1 MPAHVN
7 TASQQ
12 VTFLLGS
19 QLILSF
25 SDVCAAYATMVNRG
39 DAVNSDEWRELPEEK
54 QMAWKVPM
62 TEMLN
67 LTHLR
72 RTQSVITVAEYLR
85 LHNISEDLELSTGQ
99 WDYERYHQNPSVFDS
114 QGKTPSLHTIEGQ
127 WYDPPGLNRVD
138 RIPDDMKE
146 RGKWNPRLGNMQED
160 QYGGWKTPSR
170 TKAYHVLEVMLSGR
184 QHVLDWERARA
195 ILQAND
201 ISGVS
206 TDVGLTDVL
215 LNNGWEIFY
224 TFDGA

>member
-1 MPAHVN
+1 
-7 TASQQ
+7 
-12 VTFLLGS
+12 
-19 QLILSF
+19 
-25 SDVCAAYATMVNRG
+25 MVNRG

-62 TEMLN
+62 SEMLN

-85 LHNISEDLELSTGQ
+85 LHNISEDLETSTGQ
-99 WDYERYHQNPSVFDS
+99 WDSERYHQNSSAFSS
-114 QGKTPSLHTIEGQ
+114 QGKAPSLHVIENH

-138 RIPDDMKE
+138 NIPDDMKE
-146 RGKWNPRLGNMQED
+146 RGQWDPRLGNMQED
-160 QYGGWKTPSR
+160 QFGRWKTPSR

-206 TDVGLTDVL
+206 TDEGLTDVL
-215 LNNGWEIFY
+215 LSNGWEVLY